1 MSRIFT
7 ALLFL
12 LLNLSAAALCRV
24 ALAAERQLEF
34 GGVKLGSR
42 ADSLGIKLDDY
53 RAYYRYK
60 NKYYLS
66 GYVAQPGHPI
76 SMIELSCE
84 DANTSDEV
92 GGIGCDDAIENITK
106 KFGSVLFEMCSNYEV
121 MSRVDE
127 SRSFAYYNPK
137 TNQFWSFHP
146 ETKKISGIG
155 IALSE
160 RGDWQKCKKPF
171 TSSELSRVRLGL
183 SASQLLGADFDDNNK
198 RNDRYGLT
206 ESMFIQYDIKKSDF
220 PITEII
226 YDCGSKGEVPRF
238 KIRSFSCGDKAEDI
252 LGSLKQEIEFICS
265 PVSFDGTQRVW
276 RYYIPKTKEY
286 WSFDDRMKVSSFGFV
301 ENKEPNSQPC
311 DPAKV
316 KMAGLLGDV
325 KTAVKNVSY
334 PEDKWELILTK
345 SNYTIQIDS
354 KSIKKKGHSYK
365 IWTYTRYNRPVCY
378 EFCGNYKVDGNYFT
392 SLKQYLEFNCEDEQ
406 YRNLAYE
413 AFDNDNLKNWPW
425 YANKHLTNDS
435 ERKLVASGDHIEGWR
450 AIVDDD
456 MQLIAK
462 RLCR

>member
-1 MSRIFT
+1 MSRSLTILPILIIN
-7 ALLFL
+7 LLFTL
-12 LLNLSAAALCRV
+12 FCQV
-24 ALAAERQLEF
+24 ALATDRQVEF

-42 ADSLGIKLDDY
+42 ADSLGIALDDFRAWY
-53 RAYYRYK
+53 RHK

-66 GYVAQPGHPI
+66 GYFNQPGHPI
-76 SMIELSCE
+76 SMIILFCE
-84 DANTSDEV
+84 DANASEKIA
-92 GGIGCDDAIENITK
+92 GIGCDDAIENITK
-106 KFGSVLFEMCSNYEV
+106 KFGSVLFEMCSDYHT

-127 SRSFAYYNPK
+127 STPLAYYNPK
-137 TNQFWSFHP
+137 TNQFWSFDQK
-146 ETKKISGIG
+146 TKKIRSIG
-155 IALSE
+155 IALPE
-160 RGDWQKCKKPF
+160 NDWQKCKKPF

-183 SASQLLGADFDDNNK
+183 SASQLLGADFDDRNK

-220 PITEII
+220 PITEIT

-238 KIRSFSCGDKAEDI
+238 KIRSFGCGDKAEDI

-265 PVSFDGTQRVW
+265 PVIFDGTQEVW

-334 PEDKWELILTK
+334 PEDNWELILTK

-365 IWTYTRYNRPVCY
+365 IWTYTRYNRSVCY
-378 EFCGNYKVDGNYFT
+378 EFCGDYKVTGKYFT

-413 AFDNDNLKNWPW
+413 AFDNDNLKNWLW
-425 YANKHLTNDS
+425 YANKNLTSDS
-435 ERKLVASGDHIEGWR
+435 ERKLVESGDHIEGWR

-456 MQLIAK
+456 MQLVAK